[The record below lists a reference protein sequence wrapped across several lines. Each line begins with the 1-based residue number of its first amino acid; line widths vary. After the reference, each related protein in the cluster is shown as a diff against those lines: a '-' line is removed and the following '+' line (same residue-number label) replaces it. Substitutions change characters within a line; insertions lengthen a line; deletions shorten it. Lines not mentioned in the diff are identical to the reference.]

1 MVCSWYVGV
10 ILAVLVILRIGV
22 QVGIGLKGLL
32 IVATHLSLKS
42 HYVSQKLCTVQ
53 LSDCAIGLLLYGVV
67 DPSVAE
73 PLARQSFSEL
83 VC

>member
-10 ILAVLVILRIGV
+10 ILAVLVILRTGV
-22 QVGIGLKGLL
+22 RVGIGLKGLL

-73 PLARQSFSEL
+73 SSARPNFSDV

>member
-1 MVCSWYVGV
+1 MERP
-10 ILAVLVILRIGV
+10 LNAV
-22 QVGIGLKGLL
+22 
-32 IVATHLSLKS
+32 THLSLKS
-42 HYVSQKLCTVQ
+42 YYVSQKLCTVQ

-73 PLARQSFSEL
+73 PLARQNLSEI